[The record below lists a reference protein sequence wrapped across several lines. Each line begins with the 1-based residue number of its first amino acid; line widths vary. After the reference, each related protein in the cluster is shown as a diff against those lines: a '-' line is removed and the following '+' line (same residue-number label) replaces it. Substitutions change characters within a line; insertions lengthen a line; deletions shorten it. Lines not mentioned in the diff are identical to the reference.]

1 MDLLENGL
9 DANNFATFGRGS
21 ILFPGVFLALVLRFD
36 GSLNRGTNFY
46 FNGTLA
52 AYLFGLAISFWMKH
66 LYGFYYPTL
75 LFSACLG
82 TPLFLALVRGDITAM
97 FR

>member
-1 MDLLENGL
+1 LDLLENGL
-9 DANNFATFGRGS
+9 DANYFATIGCGN

-46 FNGTLA
+46 FNRTLA
-52 AYLFGLAISFWMKH
+52 SYLFGLATSILMKN
-66 LYGFYYPTL
+66 LYGFRYPAL
-75 LFSACLG
+75 LFCVFPG
-82 TPLFLALVRGDITAM
+82 TPFFLALFRGDIRAM